1 MTTVGET
8 PLLLLEPLLLLLAL
22 AAAADEFPAKLEKN
36 DPPRLMLLLLVLL
49 LLLLLLLLEVMAFA
63 LEAGPENDD
72 EMLLFPK
79 VLLLIWLVD
88 VAAGGCAT
96 GVLVLVLFRA
106 CDLRNG
112 EF

>member
-1 MTTVGET
+1 
-8 PLLLLEPLLLLLAL
+8 
-22 AAAADEFPAKLEKN
+22 
-36 DPPRLMLLLLVLL
+36 MLLLLVLL
-49 LLLLLLLLEVMAFA
+49 LLLLLLEVVAFVA
-63 LEAGPENDD
+63 VEFVETGPEND

-79 VLLLIWLVD
+79 VLLLIWFG
-88 VAAGGCAT
+88 VAGDWT

>member
-1 MTTVGET
+1 
-8 PLLLLEPLLLLLAL
+8 
-22 AAAADEFPAKLEKN
+22 
-36 DPPRLMLLLLVLL
+36 MLLLLVLL
-49 LLLLLLLLEVMAFA
+49 LLLLLEVVAFA

-79 VLLLIWLVD
+79 VLLLIWLLD
-88 VAAGGCAT
+88 VVVADVWAT
-96 GVLVLVLFRA
+96 GVLVLVLLRA

>member
-1 MTTVGET
+1 M
-8 PLLLLEPLLLLLAL
+8 
-22 AAAADEFPAKLEKN
+22 
-36 DPPRLMLLLLVLL
+36 LLVLL
-49 LLLLLLLLEVMAFA
+49 LLLLLPPLDVVAFAFA

-88 VAAGGCAT
+88 VVAGWAT
-96 GVLVLVLFRA
+96 GVLVLFRV
-106 CDLRNG
+106 CDLRSG